1 VVDGRA
7 EPPLPSNAT
16 EARAPLAVLAL
27 LLAAGAAF
35 AQESALVSTPQQTPR
50 PVPSDIEDATDHEQA
65 PVGPTPGAPTLDL
78 HGAVRLALEQNFAL
92 LDSSAAVTASRWQ
105 RSAASGEFLPQ
116 VVPLFSRGDG
126 RTLFGLDVS
135 QRLPWTGGTLVAT
148 GRYVSQPD
156 PAAGVEPLFPRTT
169 DLRLLLSQPLLRGA
183 GPNATYFDL
192 TNAKRAVAM
201 QERTF
206 ELARQRLAVQV
217 ASAFYSVI
225 AQRQLFEVADQ
236 SLQRTESLLDASDA
250 RLKVGMA
257 SKLDVFRAELQAAQA
272 REGMIRTT
280 AALETALEQFRG
292 ILALPPDN
300 PVEPEGVVLEPPEE
314 EEEEPVEMLVRQA
327 LEHRLELKEARD
339 RVSDARRASSLARQ
353 NLLPQVDLNLG
364 VTQLGFGRTFGGA
377 FGMRDRQIEFFISAS
392 YPFRQ
397 TTQKANRAVSEI
409 SVQVS
414 ERAVAQIVLEI
425 EREVHLAARDL
436 DRIRQSVVVQL
447 QSVGVAGQQRRLAV
461 LRYQRGLAS
470 NFDVVDAES
479 NYVVARSALVSLL
492 TSYAVARLE
501 LRRATGTLSVDT
513 EFAP

>member
-1 VVDGRA
+1 M
-7 EPPLPSNAT
+7 
-16 EARAPLAVLAL
+16 ARAPLAVFAL
-27 LLAAGAAF
+27 LLAAGAGS
-35 AQESALVSTPQQTPR
+35 AQEGALVSTPQQTPSLI
-50 PVPSDIEDATDHEQA
+50 PSEIEDAMDDEA
-65 PVGPTPGAPTLDL
+65 PVGPAPGTPTLDL
-78 HGAVRLALEQNFAL
+78 NGAVRLALQQNFSL

-156 PAAGVEPLFPRTT
+156 PAAGVEPLFPRST

-183 GPNATYFDL
+183 GPNATYFAL
-192 TNAKRAVAM
+192 TNAKRAVAT

-236 SLQRTESLLDASDA
+236 SLQRTESLLAASDA

-300 PVEPEGVVLEPPEE
+300 PVEPEGVVLEPPKEEE

-327 LEHRLELKEARD
+327 LDHRLELKEARD

-353 NLLPQVDLNLG
+353 DLLPQVDLNLG

-409 SVQVS
+409 SVQVR

-447 QSVGVAGQQRRLAV
+447 QSVGVAEQQRRLAV

>member
-1 VVDGRA
+1 M
-7 EPPLPSNAT
+7 
-16 EARAPLAVLAL
+16 
-27 LLAAGAAF
+27 
-35 AQESALVSTPQQTPR
+35 
-50 PVPSDIEDATDHEQA
+50 EDEA

-78 HGAVRLALEQNFAL
+78 NGAVRLALQQNFAL

-156 PAAGVEPLFPRTT
+156 PAAGMEPLFPRTT

-192 TNAKRAVAM
+192 TNAKRAVVT

-206 ELARQRLAVQV
+206 ELARQRLAVLV
-217 ASAFYSVI
+217 ASAFYTVI

-300 PVEPEGVVLEPPEE
+300 PVEPEAVALEPPEK

-339 RVSDARRASSLARQ
+339 RVSDTRRASALARQ

-447 QSVGVAGQQRRLAV
+447 QSVGVAEQQRRLAV

>member
-1 VVDGRA
+1 V
-7 EPPLPSNAT
+7 
-16 EARAPLAVLAL
+16 ARAPLAVLAL
-27 LLAAGAAF
+27 LLAVGGASG
-35 AQESALVSTPQQTPR
+35 QEPTPVSTPPTP
-50 PVPSDIEDATDHEQA
+50 PAPPSQLEAGPDEDAQA
-65 PVGPTPGAPTLDL
+65 AIGPTPGAPTLDL
-78 HGAVRLALEQNFAL
+78 DGAVRLALQQNFSL
-92 LDSSAAVTASRWQ
+92 LDSVAAVTSSRWQ
-105 RSAASGEFLPQ
+105 ESAASGEFLPQ

-126 RTLFGLDVS
+126 RTLYGLDVS

-156 PAAGVEPLFPRTT
+156 PASGVEPLFARTT

-183 GPNATYFDL
+183 GPNATFFDL
-192 TNAKRAVAM
+192 TNAQRAVAT
-201 QERTF
+201 QERAL

-236 SLQRTESLLDASDA
+236 SLERTESLLDASDA

-280 AALETALEQFRG
+280 AALETALERFRG

-300 PVEPEGVVLEPPEE
+300 PVEPEGVVLVPPVAE
-314 EEEEPVEMLVRQA
+314 EEEEPVEMLVGRA
-327 LEHRLELKEARD
+327 LEHRIELKEARD
-339 RVSDARRASSLARQ
+339 RVSDARRAASLARQ

-377 FGMRDRQIEFFISAS
+377 FGIQDRQVEFFISAS
-392 YPFRQ
+392 YPFRR
-397 TTQKANRAVSEI
+397 TTEKTNRAVSEI
-409 SVQVS
+409 AVEVA
-414 ERAVAQIVLEI
+414 ERAVAQVVLEI
-425 EREVHLAARDL
+425 EREVHFAAREL
-436 DRIRQSVVVQL
+436 DRIRQSVVVQV
-447 QSVGVAGQQRRLAV
+447 QSVAVAGQQRRLAV

-492 TSYAVARLE
+492 TSYAVAGLE
-501 LRRATGTLSVDT
+501 LQRAIGTLSVDT
-513 EFAP
+513 EFDP

>member
-1 VVDGRA
+1 
-7 EPPLPSNAT
+7 
-16 EARAPLAVLAL
+16 
-27 LLAAGAAF
+27 
-35 AQESALVSTPQQTPR
+35 
-50 PVPSDIEDATDHEQA
+50 
-65 PVGPTPGAPTLDL
+65 
-78 HGAVRLALEQNFAL
+78 
-92 LDSSAAVTASRWQ
+92 
-105 RSAASGEFLPQ
+105 
-116 VVPLFSRGDG
+116 
-126 RTLFGLDVS
+126 
-135 QRLPWTGGTLVAT
+135 
-148 GRYVSQPD
+148 
-156 PAAGVEPLFPRTT
+156 VEPLFPRST

-192 TNAKRAVAM
+192 TNAKRAVTA

-206 ELARQRLAVQV
+206 ELARQRLAVLV
-217 ASAFYSVI
+217 ASAFYTVI

-280 AALETALEQFRG
+280 AALETALERFRG

-300 PVEPEGVVLEPPEE
+300 PVEPEGVVLAPPEE

-327 LEHRLELKEARD
+327 LENRLELKEARD

-353 NLLPQVDLNLG
+353 DLLPQVDLNLG

-397 TTQKANRAVSEI
+397 TTQKANRAVTEI

-414 ERAVAQIVLEI
+414 ERAVTQLVLEI

>member
-1 VVDGRA
+1 V
-7 EPPLPSNAT
+7 
-16 EARAPLAVLAL
+16 ARAPLAVLAL
-27 LLAAGAAF
+27 LLAAGAAS
-35 AQESALVSTPQQTPR
+35 AQEGALVSTQQQAPR
-50 PVPSDIEDATDHEQA
+50 PAPSEIEDATGDEQA
-65 PVGPTPGAPTLDL
+65 PVGPAPGVPTLDL
-78 HGAVRLALEQNFAL
+78 DGAVRLALEQNFSL

-148 GRYVSQPD
+148 GRYISQPD
-156 PAAGVEPLFPRTT
+156 LAEGVEPLFPRST

-183 GPNATYFDL
+183 GPNATYFNL
-192 TNAKRAVAM
+192 TNAKRAVAT

-206 ELARQRLAVQV
+206 ELARQRLAVLV
-217 ASAFYSVI
+217 ASAFYTVI

-280 AALETALEQFRG
+280 AALETALERFRG
-292 ILALPPDN
+292 ILALPPSN
-300 PVEPEGVVLEPPEE
+300 PVEPESVVLESPEK
-314 EEEEPVEMLVRQA
+314 EEEEPVEMLVRRA

-339 RVSDARRASSLARQ
+339 RVSDAERASALARQ

-409 SVQVS
+409 SVQVR
-414 ERAVAQIVLEI
+414 ERAVTQLVLEI

-447 QSVGVAGQQRRLAV
+447 QSVGVAAQQRRLAV

-501 LRRATGTLSVDT
+501 LRRATGTLSVDA
-513 EFAP
+513 ELAP

>member
-1 VVDGRA
+1 V
-7 EPPLPSNAT
+7 
-16 EARAPLAVLAL
+16 ARAPLAVFAL
-27 LLAAGAAF
+27 LLAAGAAS
-35 AQESALVSTPQQTPR
+35 AQEGALVSTPQQTPR
-50 PVPSDIEDATDHEQA
+50 SVPSEIEDAIADDEQA
-65 PVGPTPGAPTLDL
+65 PVGPAPGTPTLDL
-78 HGAVRLALEQNFAL
+78 NGAVRLALEQNFSL

-156 PAAGVEPLFPRTT
+156 PAEGVEPLFPRST

-192 TNAKRAVAM
+192 TNAKRAVAA

-300 PVEPEGVVLEPPEE
+300 PVEPEGVVLEPPKE

-339 RVSDARRASSLARQ
+339 RVSDARRASALARQ
-353 NLLPQVDLNLG
+353 DLLPQVDLNLG

-409 SVQVS
+409 SVQVR

-447 QSVGVAGQQRRLAV
+447 QSVGVAEQQRRLAV

-492 TSYAVARLE
+492 TSYAVARLA